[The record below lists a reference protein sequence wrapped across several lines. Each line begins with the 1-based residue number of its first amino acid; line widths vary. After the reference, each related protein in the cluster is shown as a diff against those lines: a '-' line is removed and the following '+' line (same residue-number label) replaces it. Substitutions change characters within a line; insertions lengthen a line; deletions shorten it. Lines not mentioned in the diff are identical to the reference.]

1 MSLVTSHWPN
11 GSHRLGH
18 PTGAHHWGMFGH
30 FSRVHGWLCTAPDPL
45 EGTVLGSQL
54 LTHRWPWYAMVIIWV
69 SPKNFLKSIE
79 IRWTQGVCAL
89 HRLTGTGLPGP
100 LADSVGGTSPGLC
113 TAWWPAPAQF
123 SLAHHITKYQWI
135 HEMLE
140 PQLPSEKPG
149 NWGWNL
155 KYQGNW
161 PPGRLRKL
169 IVPSNLG
176 LV

>member
-100 LADSVGGTSPGLC
+100 LADSVEELLQVCAPHGGQLLHNLAWHTTSPNTNEFTRCWNPSYPVRSPEIGVETSNTKVIGL
-113 TAWWPAPAQF
+113 
-123 SLAHHITKYQWI
+123 LAD
-135 HEMLE
+135 
-140 PQLPSEKPG
+140 SG
-149 NWGWNL
+149 NSSSHPTWG
-155 KYQGNW
+155 
-161 PPGRLRKL
+161 
-169 IVPSNLG
+169 
-176 LV
+176 

>member
-54 LTHRWPWYAMVIIWV
+54 LTHRWPWSSSGFFQKTSSNPLKFGEPKV
-69 SPKNFLKSIE
+69 SARFTAS
-79 IRWTQGVCAL
+79 
-89 HRLTGTGLPGP
+89 LTGTGLPGP

-113 TAWWPAPAQF
+113 AAWWPAPAQF
-123 SLAHHITKYQWI
+123 SLAHHITKYQ
-135 HEMLE
+135 
-140 PQLPSEKPG
+140 
-149 NWGWNL
+149 
-155 KYQGNW
+155 
-161 PPGRLRKL
+161 
-169 IVPSNLG
+169 
-176 LV
+176 